1 MQILTRVEIKGGES
15 MIVWEKIEKEIMTRM
30 ESDNRSLSNPIS
42 NNPIQDAFYDGMYE
56 AYKIMKKHIEEERR

>member
-1 MQILTRVEIKGGES
+1 MT
-15 MIVWEKIEKEIMTRM
+15 VWEKIEKEIMTRM

-56 AYKIMKKHIEEERR
+56 AYKIMKKYIEESR